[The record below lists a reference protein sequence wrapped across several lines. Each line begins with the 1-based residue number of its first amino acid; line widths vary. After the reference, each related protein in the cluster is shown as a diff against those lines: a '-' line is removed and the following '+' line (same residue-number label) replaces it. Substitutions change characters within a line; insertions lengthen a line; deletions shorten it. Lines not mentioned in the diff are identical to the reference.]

1 MEALVHRT
9 KHMAPPATIPI
20 PITPPTTNHH
30 QPPPTT
36 DQVGND
42 RGTQYRHGIYYHDE
56 VQRAVAE
63 EALSRQARFTEVK
76 TEIKPA
82 SKWYD
87 GEDYHQQY
95 LQKGGQSA
103 KKEAGETIRCYG

>member
-1 MEALVHRT
+1 MVVVVDRPTAIT
-9 KHMAPPATIPI
+9 APPTMV
-20 PITPPTTNHH
+20 ITSQP
-30 QPPPTT
+30 QPPPAATT

-63 EALSRQARFTEVK
+63 ETLSRQARFTEVK